1 MGIFEFTIT
10 VELDF
15 PEMLD
20 EQERWD
26 MASEIEEARERVFP
40 ESVEDFR
47 EWVNGIADKYD
58 ADVTIK
64 QDS

>member
-1 MGIFEFTIT
+1 MEIFEFTIT

-47 EWVNGIADKYD
+47 EWVSGIADKYD